1 MKSAAGRMDK
11 HEQVDKSSKH
21 LKNIP
26 GNKFDWMISSR
37 APSHHLKRKIPEAYF
52 IKQLTSSLND
62 QLETKVL

>member
-1 MKSAAGRMDK
+1 MKPAAGRMDK

-37 APSHHLKRKIPEAYF
+37 APSHHLKRKTPKLI
-52 IKQLTSSLND
+52 LSSS
-62 QLETKVL
+62 